1 MKETLATIG
10 ITAVIATGGTIATD
24 TVINPYTDKG
34 NFYEATIDNNII
46 NIDKDTSEVE
56 LTRWNGKESVSIKPI
71 GDYLPSTRKTLSK
84 VRKAESIDGKST
96 FIIEPIEGAI
106 NLDTI
111 LNEKPQFT
119 GDTYEQFHYQILGC
133 GDYDFMY
140 QLPLTEE
147 EIAQGD
153 VRPDDIVGSYA
164 VYHKTLKD
172 NEFMT
177 GKAFHIKR
185 PKIIDDT
192 GDWVWGELGF
202 DVNSCTL
209 TVYAP
214 QKFLESAIYPVKV
227 DPTLGYT
234 SMGGSN
240 STIVANTVAT
250 TYATSTEN
258 GTVTS
263 ISLGIDGNGVG
274 TVNAKGVIYDN
285 TMNNNAVITD
295 GVSTSVLLPASAS
308 GSFTT
313 TTFSP
318 NPSITAGT
326 GYSIGHVCDTGTRY
340 YYDSPGGTQGWSDP
354 TNSYASPQLTGNTN
368 FQTRKISQ
376 YITYTV
382 SGGAV
387 NADSVNSARQDNILL
402 FDN

>member
-285 TMNNNAVITD
+285 TMNNNALITD

-326 GYSIGHVCDTGTRY
+326 GYSIGL
-340 YYDSPGGTQGWSDP
+340 S
-354 TNSYASPQLTGNTN
+354 
-368 FQTRKISQ
+368 
-376 YITYTV
+376 
-382 SGGAV
+382 
-387 NADSVNSARQDNILL
+387 
-402 FDN
+402 